1 MDDVEVTKPP
11 PKPRPRPTTE
21 TDDQYQARGAGWE
34 AQKARNP
41 IISRPGNCMTA
52 EYYTKNILP
61 IYRDAYHSLVSRSD
75 ILRAHLHPDCQY
87 NWYLVEDNDPSHG
100 TKNPISM
107 PSRYRGN
114 HGIKTLR
121 HPANSPD
128 FNPSES
134 LWELIKERV
143 KRYIKNINTIK
154 DLKDALQS
162 EWRNITQDNIQRRI
176 KEMPKRLQHGY

>member
-1 MDDVEVTKPP
+1 MSMSELPQQIILQVKASALVFYNDEMDDVEVTKPP

-87 NWYLVEDNDPSHG
+87 NCLSGETSPKTTSSDGSKRCQRDYN
-100 TKNPISM
+100 TAISVQNRASK
-107 PSRYRGN
+107 PNFGSS
-114 HGIKTLR
+114 TLNNE
-121 HPANSPD
+121 P
-128 FNPSES
+128 
-134 LWELIKERV
+134 
-143 KRYIKNINTIK
+143 
-154 DLKDALQS
+154 
-162 EWRNITQDNIQRRI
+162 
-176 KEMPKRLQHGY
+176 